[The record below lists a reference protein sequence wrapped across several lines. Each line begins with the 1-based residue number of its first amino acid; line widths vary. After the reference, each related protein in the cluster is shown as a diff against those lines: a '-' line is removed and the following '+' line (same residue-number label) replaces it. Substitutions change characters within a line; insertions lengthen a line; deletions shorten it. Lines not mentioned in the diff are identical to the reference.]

1 MIFETHAHYDDDRF
15 TEDRDELI
23 LTVHESGV
31 HPIINVGASI
41 HSTRT
46 TLELAKRYPFIY
58 AAVGVHPSDVAD
70 LNEDT
75 FAWLKEQTTYAKTVA
90 VGEIGLDYYWDK
102 EADVQ
107 EKQRYWFGRQLQLA
121 REAGLP
127 VIIHSRDAAADTL
140 QVMRDNHAET
150 IPGVIHCY
158 SYSPELAQEF
168 VRMGYYIGVGGVVT
182 FKNAKKLVQTV
193 QTIPIERILLETDSP
208 YMAPEPHRGTRN
220 DSRNIPYVIA
230 KIAELK
236 GITPQ
241 EVERIT
247 EENAYRLFAKCP
259 HRE

>member
-1 MIFETHAHYDDDRF
+1 MIFETHAHYDDDKF

-23 LTVHESGV
+23 MAVHESGV

-41 HSTRT
+41 HSTQT

-75 FAWLKEQTTYAKTVA
+75 FAWLKEQTAYAKTVA

-121 REAGLP
+121 READLP

-158 SYSPELAQEF
+158 SYSPEVAQEF

-182 FKNAKKLVQTV
+182 FKNAKKLVETV
-193 QTIPIERILLETDSP
+193 QTIPMERILLETDSP

-230 KIAELK
+230 KIAGLK

>member
-1 MIFETHAHYDDDRF
+1 MIFETHAHYDDDKF

-23 LTVHESGV
+23 LAVHESGV

-41 HSTRT
+41 HSTQT
-46 TLELAKRYPFIY
+46 TLELAKHYPFIY

-121 REAGLP
+121 READLP

-182 FKNAKKLVQTV
+182 FKNAKKLVETV
-193 QTIPIERILLETDSP
+193 QTIPMERILLETDSP

-230 KIAELK
+230 KLAELK

-241 EVERIT
+241 AVERIT

>member
-1 MIFETHAHYDDDRF
+1 MIFETHAHYDDDKF

-23 LTVHESGV
+23 LAVHESGV

-41 HSTRT
+41 HSTQT
-46 TLELAKRYPFIY
+46 TLELAKHYPFIY

-75 FAWLKEQTTYAKTVA
+75 FAWLKEQTAYAKTVA

-121 REAGLP
+121 READLP

-182 FKNAKKLVQTV
+182 FKNAKKLVETV
-193 QTIPIERILLETDSP
+193 QTIPMERILLETDSP

>member
-1 MIFETHAHYDDDRF
+1 MIFETHAHYDDDKF

-23 LTVHESGV
+23 LAVHESGV

-41 HSTRT
+41 HSTQT
-46 TLELAKRYPFIY
+46 TLELAKHYPFIY

-121 REAGLP
+121 READLP

-182 FKNAKKLVQTV
+182 FKNAKKLVETV
-193 QTIPIERILLETDSP
+193 QTIPMERILLETDSP

-241 EVERIT
+241 EVEQIT

>member
-1 MIFETHAHYDDDRF
+1 MIFETHAHYDDDKF

-23 LTVHESGV
+23 LAVHESGV

-41 HSTRT
+41 HSTQT
-46 TLELAKRYPFIY
+46 TLELAKHYPFIY

-121 REAGLP
+121 REANLP

-182 FKNAKKLVQTV
+182 FKNAKKLVETV
-193 QTIPIERILLETDSP
+193 QTIPMERILLETDSP

-230 KIAELK
+230 KIAGLK

>member
-1 MIFETHAHYDDDRF
+1 MIFETHAHYDDDKF

-23 LTVHESGV
+23 LAVHESGV

-41 HSTRT
+41 HSTQT
-46 TLELAKRYPFIY
+46 TLELAKHYPFIY

-121 REAGLP
+121 READLP

-182 FKNAKKLVQTV
+182 FKNAKKLVETV
-193 QTIPIERILLETDSP
+193 QTIPMERILLETDSP

-241 EVERIT
+241 AVERIT
-247 EENAYRLFAKCP
+247 EKNAYRLFAKCP